1 MGAKKKSWR
10 GKGSYANYKAE
21 NRFSKN
27 KKVKIA
33 RHAATNPNDEVAQV
47 ALKHV
52 SAKSSRWGHK
62 KSKKKEGAV
71 SRLMAELGAKIR
83 GAEKA
88 YAFLAKKPHN
98 LILGGKVYDPL
109 ALKQEFGVDV
119 LKKAAP
125 VASEGNHKKKK
136 RHK

>member
-33 RHAATNPNDEVAQV
+33 RHAAANPNDATAQA
-47 ALKHV
+47 ALKNV
-52 SAKSSRWGHK
+52 SAKSNRWGHK
-62 KSKKKEGAV
+62 KSPKKDGAV
-71 SRLMAELGAKIR
+71 TRLMAELGAKIR

-88 YAFLAKKPHN
+88 YAFLSKQPHN
-98 LILGGKVYDPL
+98 LILNGKVYDPL
-109 ALKQEFGVDV
+109 ALKEEFGVDV

-125 VASEGNHKKKK
+125 VASEGTQKKKK